1 MDYAF
6 IWKNKF
12 TPLKNENLQN
22 QQKIS
27 LYLLQN
33 KIHQMSKLLSKIELI
48 KYVFFSVK
56 LHAFRVKNFDMLKNE
71 ILKKQTKNTKF

>member
-1 MDYAF
+1 MYYAF

-33 KIHQMSKLLSKIELI
+33 KIHQMCKII
-48 KYVFFSVK
+48 V
-56 LHAFRVKNFDMLKNE
+56 
-71 ILKKQTKNTKF
+71 

>member
-1 MDYAF
+1 MYYAF